1 MHIEPAEIIFTAIG
15 FLLVTGLSVIS
26 FFAKKSYDK
35 LFDMEETLNDAVL
48 AIGIGKTKTDA
59 IEKRID
65 KIEAKL

>member
-35 LFDMEETLNDAVL
+35 LFDMEETLNGAVL
-48 AIGIGKTKTDA
+48 AIGIGKAKTESL
-59 IEKRID
+59 EKRMD
-65 KIEAKL
+65 KIESKL